1 MQSLRFL
8 QVSCTACLNHRLAD
22 PRVSHLVFF
31 QLHLM
36 FASIVSDDRCQL
48 YCVVRTDCSTSPWTR
63 TRLSYAPRDYMGA
76 LQLAQDYQR
85 RFDPNRER
93 WSYRVAFC
101 D

>member
-8 QVSCTACLNHRLAD
+8 QVGCLACMNLTAYRRFFL
-22 PRVSHLVFF
+22 LVFF
-31 QLHLM
+31 QLHQM
-36 FASIVSDDRCQL
+36 SASFVSDQRCIL
-48 YCVVRTDCSTSPWTR
+48 YCVTRTDYSTSPWTR

-76 LQLAQDYQR
+76 LHLAQDYQR

-93 WSYRVAFC
+93 WSYRVAFF